1 MRVNLKVI
9 GALLI
14 LISISTVFA
23 HYVSDF
29 LAIDSCLDS
38 GRAFNYSLGECGSGV
53 HYETK
58 PYSVRFRWLI
68 VFAVASSIVG
78 AYLLTKSSKA
88 TPKSGAL

>member
-1 MRVNLKVI
+1 MRISWKVI

-23 HYVSDF
+23 HYVSEF
-29 LAIDSCLDS
+29 FAIDSCLDS
-38 GRAFNYSLGECGSGV
+38 GRAFNYSLGECGSGE
-53 HYETK
+53 HYESK
-58 PYSVRFRWLI
+58 PYLVRFWWLI
-68 VFAVASSIVG
+68 LFAAASSIVG